1 MRIDGNRLD
10 TKQLEKLGQKAT
22 QARKIQRDR
31 AAEENKKMNV
41 NMDDEAYLR
50 STEALARKMH
60 MGYFRQPKLE
70 NIFKEVRLTK
80 RESWSSFTLDD
91 KINMVHDVLILK
103 RPQKEIAKKYFRT
116 EAYVSQTV
124 RLVRNKRNILREMI
138 DKRDQTIAN
147 EETVQDVINELLEEK
162 TFIENVD

>member
-1 MRIDGNRLD
+1 
-10 TKQLEKLGQKAT
+10 
-22 QARKIQRDR
+22 
-31 AAEENKKMNV
+31 
-41 NMDDEAYLR
+41 
-50 STEALARKMH
+50 
-60 MGYFRQPKLE
+60 MGYFKQPKQE

-124 RLVRNKRNILREMI
+124 RKVRIKRNILREMI

-147 EETVQDVINELLEEK
+147 EETVQDVINELLEEN